1 MHSHLDATSHP
12 QFASLLHGERIQDN
26 SKSCEARHPLYAKF
40 TPSLR
45 QVIQSCCKAIERRS
59 TSGACASG
67 PFQLYGTKTLE
78 KKIKRIKIKKNY
90 YPVQGV
96 PREGLSPHPHVCNAP
111 FFFRAFF
118 HLLVFCLVVLHS
130 TPHGILRYPLRRGV
144 EHAFTP
150 PLHYTTQ
157 RGGGCMVAQG
167 CMFPICLVGIR
178 KGGNAETKW
187 NQNAKKS
194 EKRENVCEQEIP

>member
-1 MHSHLDATSHP
+1 MGKEYRTTASHVKP
-12 QFASLLHGERIQDN
+12 G
-26 SKSCEARHPLYAKF
+26 HPLYAKF

-59 TSGACASG
+59 TSGTRVSG

-111 FFFRAFF
+111 FFFALFF
-118 HLLVFCLVVLHS
+118 SFVGFLFGCSPFYTTWH
-130 TPHGILRYPLRRGV
+130 
-144 EHAFTP
+144 P
-150 PLHYTTQ
+150 PLSAPQ
-157 RGGGCMVAQG
+157 GGGTRVYTSTTLHDTAGRWMHGGPGVYVPDMSSRDQEG
-167 CMFPICLVGIR
+167 GQRRNKMESKRQKVG
-178 KGGNAETKW
+178 
-187 NQNAKKS
+187 
-194 EKRENVCEQEIP
+194 EKRKRV

>member
-1 MHSHLDATSHP
+1 MYATR
-12 QFASLLHGERIQDN
+12 L
-26 SKSCEARHPLYAKF
+26 
-40 TPSLR
+40 
-45 QVIQSCCKAIERRS
+45 
-59 TSGACASG
+59 
-67 PFQLYGTKTLE
+67 
-78 KKIKRIKIKKNY
+78 
-90 YPVQGV
+90 
-96 PREGLSPHPHVCNAP
+96 
-111 FFFRAFF
+111 FFSRFFF

-194 EKRENVCEQEIP
+194 EKRENVCEQEI